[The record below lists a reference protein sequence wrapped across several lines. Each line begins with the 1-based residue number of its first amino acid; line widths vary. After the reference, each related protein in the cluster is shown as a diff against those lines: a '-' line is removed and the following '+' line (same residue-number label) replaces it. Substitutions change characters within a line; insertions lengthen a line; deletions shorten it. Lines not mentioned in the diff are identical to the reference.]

1 MNGSGNRRIS
11 PSLVLTLV
19 TVMLQTACGSIYQ
32 AGGDG
37 TGLLPGPQPGEVK
50 FSKYQPDNPYTQ
62 LAPGLMARTV
72 FGVGSGAGYR
82 VEVRD
87 LLVGPGQ
94 RTSNVSLPGPA
105 VFEVRSG
112 NAVITTAGKSQEVR
126 MGFAFALSERARFA
140 IENKAD
146 SAFTIRVH
154 MFMFMTD

>member
-1 MNGSGNRRIS
+1 MSTNRICRA
-11 PSLVLTLV
+11 SLRLLLALV

-32 AGGDG
+32 TGGDG

-62 LAPGLMARTV
+62 LTPDLLARTV
-72 FGVGSGAGYR
+72 FRVASGTGYR

-94 RTSNVSLPGPA
+94 KTSNVSLPGPA

-112 NAVITTAGKSQEVR
+112 NAVITTVGKSREVG
-126 MGFAFALSERARFA
+126 MGFAFALSEGARFA
-140 IENKAD
+140 IENGAD
-146 SAFTIRVH
+146 STFIIRVH
-154 MFMFMTD
+154 MFMAD